1 MTAPAID
8 DGTGHVNSFS
18 LEYFIIN
25 PHSENQEAAVTFL
38 EYLCNHMDTVTA
50 YQCYPDENTPVETE
64 GNREE
69 ILEIQEQIDGLTAFI
84 EQDRK
89 RIEMAT
95 ESLMNAAEGSED
107 YDFYKEYL
115 SELQITLET
124 RENSLANWINQK
136 AELEEN
142 LYVYAAE
149 DIAEYREVA
158 QYMKLQNSWIVWEM
172 SNELDIEGMFE
183 KYFDGYASLQQTLS
197 EIDKRLLL
205 MLYEEY

>member
-1 MTAPAID
+1 MAAPDIYD
-8 DGTGHVNSFS
+8 STGHVNSCS

-25 PHSENQEAAVTFL
+25 PHSEKQEAAVTFL

-50 YQCYPDENTPVETE
+50 YQCYSDENTPVETK

-69 ILEIQEQIDGLTAFI
+69 ILEIQEQIDGLTALI

-89 RIEMAT
+89 QIEMAT

-124 RENSLANWINQK
+124 RENSLADWINQK
-136 AELEEN
+136 AKLEEN
-142 LYVYAAE
+142 LYVYTAE

-158 QYMKLQNSWIVWEM
+158 QYIELQNSWIVWEM
-172 SNELDIEGMFE
+172 SNELDIDGMFE

>member
-1 MTAPAID
+1 M
-8 DGTGHVNSFS
+8 
-18 LEYFIIN
+18 
-25 PHSENQEAAVTFL
+25 
-38 EYLCNHMDTVTA
+38 
-50 YQCYPDENTPVETE
+50 
-64 GNREE
+64 
-69 ILEIQEQIDGLTAFI
+69 TAFI

-89 RIEMAT
+89 QIEMAT

-124 RENSLANWINQK
+124 RENSLADWINQK

-158 QYMKLQNSWIVWEM
+158 QYMELQNSWIVWEM
-172 SNELDIEGMFE
+172 SNELDVEGMFE
-183 KYFDGYASLQQTLS
+183 KYFGGYASLQQTVS

>member
-1 MTAPAID
+1 M
-8 DGTGHVNSFS
+8 
-18 LEYFIIN
+18 
-25 PHSENQEAAVTFL
+25 
-38 EYLCNHMDTVTA
+38 
-50 YQCYPDENTPVETE
+50 
-64 GNREE
+64 
-69 ILEIQEQIDGLTAFI
+69 TAFI

-89 RIEMAT
+89 QIEMAT

-124 RENSLANWINQK
+124 RENSLADWINQK